1 MPSPSAALSVPRLDL
16 AGALE
21 QFDLEMQKRGYVAQR
36 LLPIFNTP
44 KNSGKY
50 PVIPI
55 AQLLMQ
61 RDLKRAAQGG
71 YSRSSFTFT
80 EQSFATTEYGTEE
93 PIDDKEVS
101 LYGNFF
107 DVELLST
114 MRAVEALLNGAE
126 QRMVTALTDTGVI
139 TQTAAANTA
148 WNMPNTA
155 QPLTDFATARD
166 AIWNATGIWPNAIVM
181 SRNTFNKVKECL
193 QIIDRIKNNSN
204 YEVQRGQITEA
215 MIANAFGVDQCIVS
229 GTAKNSAIEGQTAS
243 IASTWTDSKV
253 LVAKIATS
261 NDLKEPCIGR
271 TFHWAEDGSQPLGTV
286 ETYRDETVRGSVVRV
301 RHEVQEK
308 VIYAATGYLI
318 TSV

>member
-21 QFDLEMQKRGYVAQR
+21 QFDLEMQKRGYIAQR

-44 KNSGKY
+44 KTSGKY

-61 RDLKRAAQGG
+61 RDLKRAATGG

-80 EQSFATTEYGTEE
+80 EQSFQTTEYGTEE

-126 QRMVTALTDTGVI
+126 QRMVAAIAASVS
-139 TQTAAANTA
+139 QTAAANTA
-148 WNMPNTA
+148 WSNKDNA
-155 QPLTDFATARD
+155 QPVDDFATARD
-166 AIWNATGIWPNAIVM
+166 AIWNATGIWPNAVVM
-181 SRNTFNKVKECL
+181 SRNKFNQLKDCL

-215 MIANAFGVDQCIVS
+215 MIASAFDVEECIVS
-229 GTAKNSAIEGQTAS
+229 GTAKNSAVEGQTAT
-243 IASTWTDSKV
+243 IASTWTDSTV

-261 NDLKEPCIGR
+261 NDLKEPCLGR

-301 RHEVQEK
+301 RHEVEEK
-308 VIYAATGYLI
+308 IIYAQTSYRITGC
-318 TSV
+318 